1 MKEEITTDS
10 NILIDSSIW
19 LTYFLEGSYQ
29 QIIESE
35 KTIFISSL
43 SVFEIKKKMLDKEI
57 PEHEIKEKIGFI
69 KERAIVMD
77 VNNGVSEKAADIS
90 HEKNIPAIDSLIYAT
105 AMINNLMLITKDND
119 FRHLSNVQILD

>member
-43 SVFEIKKKMLDKEI
+43 SIFELKKKMLDKEF
-57 PEHEIKEKIGFI
+57 PEHEI
-69 KERAIVMD
+69 
-77 VNNGVSEKAADIS
+77 
-90 HEKNIPAIDSLIYAT
+90 
-105 AMINNLMLITKDND
+105 
-119 FRHLSNVQILD
+119 